1 MLRDK
6 PTHKTVNDV
15 EEREEERNTYKFL
28 FIRNHAFMQE
38 KNDDRLN
45 LDRRQIKRL

>member
-1 MLRDK
+1 MLLRDK

-15 EEREEERNTYKFL
+15 EEERNTYKFL
-28 FIRNHAFMQE
+28 FIRKHAFMQE
-38 KNDDRLN
+38 ENDDRLN